1 MASLLKM
8 NSNVYI
14 QGTWKIVKAV
24 KCGISG
30 IHLVLGTVSL
40 GVGAIENEYG
50 KGGKEYRKWAAKKAL
65 SLGVGVPW
73 VMCRQQDA
81 PYDIIDTCNAYYC
94 DGFKPNSHNKPTMWT
109 ENWDG
114 WYEQSHP
121 SRLRVFSNVEEAF
134 KTITCILAKQILDA
148 LQGDPCKL
156 QVMIMLLQLMSMLRE
171 PKWGHLKDLHA
182 ALKLCEPALVAT
194 DSPTYIKLGPNQ
206 EIGTLSMLRSR
217 FQSLPGAFNTCLVP
231 FDKKQKGR
239 FSSQRNLLRLLQA
252 KEMKLPNLHNYGM
265 RLFAVSTRKI
275 S

>member
-1 MASLLKM
+1 MQYLTKH
-8 NSNVYI
+8 VTEFY
-14 QGTWKIVKAV
+14 Q
-24 KCGISG
+24 
-30 IHLVLGTVSL
+30 
-40 GVGAIENEYG
+40 IENEYG

-114 WYEQSHP
+114 WYTQWGE
-121 SRLRVFSNVEEAF
+121 RLPHRPVEDLAF
-134 KTITCILAKQILDA
+134 AVACFFQRGGSFQNYYMILTSL
-148 LQGDPCKL
+148 
-156 QVMIMLLQLMSMLRE
+156 IMLQYFGRTNFGRTAGGPLQITSYDYVASIDEYGQLRE

-239 FSSQRNLLRLLQA
+239 FSSQRNLLRSLQA